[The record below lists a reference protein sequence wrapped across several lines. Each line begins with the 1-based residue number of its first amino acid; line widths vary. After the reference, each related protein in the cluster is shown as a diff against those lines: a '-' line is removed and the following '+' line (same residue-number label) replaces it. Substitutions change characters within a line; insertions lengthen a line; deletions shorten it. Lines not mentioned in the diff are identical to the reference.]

1 MYKLKQAVKRG
12 SAFAGAVGLLA
23 GIGTSALPAFASAN
37 ELNPLTERSLTLSS
51 SSPGWAYTDGSGNST
66 YAPPNSG
73 ANGKKSGNYFSFK
86 VSSAA
91 TVNTMSFQ
99 YCTESAGKCFI
110 PGNDSTPGT
119 DVPGSE
125 SDLNI
130 EYSTASEISGSDVA
144 ATGTITV
151 TSGSKAVTGS
161 GTSFTTALKVGGT
174 IKTQGGKLL
183 TIASITSNTALVLT
197 ANATTT
203 ETGVT
208 FSQSDFN
215 QVVDPNSTEG
225 NVKAV
230 PGYTNA
236 GPKYSGSGDPA
247 EAAKNVAG
255 NFIVMSWD
263 GSKWVQST
271 GWTAESQE
279 VNDVTDTRHTK
290 NYITLTNHTG
300 VALTTFQRVK
310 VLFFATTADYITNPG
325 SGAFFVKINT
335 YNKEYGDGTN
345 GTVTVSGLAPA
356 SEANIIDGGV
366 TVANVMNQSIS
377 IQTKVLETMQFS
389 VGTVDPNTLD
399 GTQILASDQASAHT
413 ACDPILTRFGNS
425 GPKNVLQLGDQ
436 NSESS
441 LKTSQAYATHSYWRL
456 SSNSSGGATIYYSG
470 HTLAN
475 TSGDEV
481 APIGTT
487 AKASAPGSE
496 QFGLALST
504 SALTGTTGV
513 PNLDTATYGVDYRTA
528 GSSENG
534 ADNLAT
540 GVLAANSGN
549 TPRGVDSS
557 VLTDNGA
564 DIVTPNYA
572 PLNKSYHTP
581 KLDPLVPTDGTSG
594 TTNYGGGAGTI
605 TNAGSALFAF
615 DPMSDTV
622 PAKIASESNQVVDCV
637 TGKMRYVANIAATTP
652 AGIYTTKINYIA
664 APQY

>member
-1 MYKLKQAVKRG
+1 MYKLKQAMKRG

-23 GIGTSALPAFASAN
+23 GIGTSALPAFASADA
-37 ELNPLTERSLTLSS
+37 LNPLTERSLTLSS
-51 SSPGWAYTDGSGNST
+51 SSPGWASTDGSGNTT

-73 ANGKKSGNYFSFK
+73 ANGQKTGNYFSFK

-110 PGNDSTPGT
+110 PGDDATPGT
-119 DVPGSE
+119 DVPGST

-130 EYSTASEISGSDVA
+130 EYSTAAEVSGADVPG
-144 ATGTITV
+144 TGTITV
-151 TSGSKAVTGS
+151 TSGSKAVTGA
-161 GTSFTTALKVGGT
+161 GTSFTSLKVGGT
-174 IKTQGGKLL
+174 IKTAGGKLL
-183 TIASITSNTALVLT
+183 TINSITDNTHLVLT
-197 ANATTT
+197 ANATAT
-203 ETGVT
+203 ETGVA
-208 FSQSDFN
+208 FSQSGFN

-225 NVKAV
+225 IVKAV

-255 NFIVMSWD
+255 NFIVMAWN
-263 GSKWVQST
+263 GSAWVQST
-271 GWTAESQE
+271 GWAASSQT
-279 VNDVTDTRHTK
+279 VNDGTDTRHTK
-290 NYITLTNHTG
+290 NYIILTNGSG
-300 VALTTFQRVK
+300 VSLSAFQRVK
-310 VLFFATTADYITNPG
+310 VLFFATTANYITNPG

-335 YNKEYGDGTN
+335 YNKEYSASPSGSQVGI
-345 GTVTVSGLAPA
+345 GGLAPA
-356 SEANIIDGGV
+356 TEANIIDGGV

-399 GTQILASDQASAHT
+399 STQILASDQASAHT
-413 ACDPILTRFGNS
+413 PCDPILTRFGNT

-470 HTLAN
+470 HTLSN
-475 TSGDEV
+475 TSGDEI

-528 GSSENG
+528 GTSENG
-534 ADNLAT
+534 ADNLAA
-540 GVLAANSGN
+540 GVLAADAGN
-549 TPRGVDSS
+549 TPRGVDDS
-557 VLTDNGA
+557 VLTDNLA
-564 DIVTPNYA
+564 DVVTPDYSN
-572 PLNKSYHTP
+572 LKKS
-581 KLDPLVPTDGTSG
+581 
-594 TTNYGGGAGTI
+594 
-605 TNAGSALFAF
+605 
-615 DPMSDTV
+615 
-622 PAKIASESNQVVDCV
+622 
-637 TGKMRYVANIAATTP
+637 
-652 AGIYTTKINYIA
+652 
-664 APQY
+664 